1 MQKLKS
7 IILCTFNEVNFI
19 SETILE
25 IKKNLSNCEI
35 IIVDDNST
43 DGTIDKI
50 NNLNFSKNNWIGR
63 CSFSHQNTT
72 ALNYQSRS

>member
-50 NNLNFSKNNWIGR
+50 NNLNYYLPID
-63 CSFSHQNTT
+63 
-72 ALNYQSRS
+72 L

>member
-35 IIVDDNST
+35 IIVDDN
-43 DGTIDKI
+43 
-50 NNLNFSKNNWIGR
+50 
-63 CSFSHQNTT
+63 
-72 ALNYQSRS
+72 